1 MTGIK
6 RGKPKDKAVLAG
18 QEVRGRGKPKE
29 WFSVTCPGCALVVTK
44 PTRYGV
50 KVHLEGCGV
59 AWIGCL
65 DCEHRVFL
73 IKTMRAHVFD
83 CHPEREEKRLRHTAC
98 HSVTGTVVRRTMQLW
113 TTKPPP
119 GMLARLRREARAK
132 KKQRSASRS
141 RSNSRESSSSSS
153 DAARTRKKKRRKKRK
168 QRRASPSSASED
180 APTRRKKKKKKSK
193 MSKRHA
199 RSPSAAGRSAKKRQ
213 KLGRRRKKDRA

>member
-29 WFSVTCPGCALVVTK
+29 WFSVICPGCHLVITK

-98 HSVTGTVVRRTMQLW
+98 HLVTGKEVHRTMQLW
-113 TTKPPP
+113 TTKQPP
-119 GMLARLRREARAK
+119 GMRARLRREARAK

-141 RSNSRESSSSSS
+141 RSNSRESRSSSSIG
-153 DAARTRKKKRRKKRK
+153 
-168 QRRASPSSASED
+168 RRAHEEEEEEEEEEAE
-180 APTRRKKKKKKSK
+180 
-193 MSKRHA
+193 A
-199 RSPSAAGRSAKKRQ
+199 RQPQQRV
-213 KLGRRRKKDRA
+213 RRRAHEEEEEEEEE